1 MELRL
6 LISWLWVG
14 LSSWAKCNHKG
25 PYSKLKREAE
35 GECQSDAVW
44 KSQPVTARFEAGE
57 TEPQAT
63 ECGYHPEARKL
74 KEQIQGNRFS
84 RAPKENEVLPTPW
97 SSGHFG
103 ILTPRSVIW
112 QICFVLKH

>member
-1 MELRL
+1 MESRL
-6 LISWLWVG
+6 LISRLWVG

-63 ECGYHPEARKL
+63 ECGHHPEARKV
-74 KEQIQGNRFS
+74 KETDS
-84 RAPKENEVLPTPW
+84 LLESPKRMNSCQHLD
-97 SSGHFG
+97 
-103 ILTPRSVIW
+103 L
-112 QICFVLKH
+112 

>member
-1 MELRL
+1 MTV
-6 LISWLWVG
+6 SWIIQLG
-14 LSSWAKCNHKG
+14 QGNHKG

-74 KEQIQGNRFS
+74 KETDSRKQILS
-84 RAPKENEVLPTPW
+84 
-97 SSGHFG
+97 
-103 ILTPRSVIW
+103 
-112 QICFVLKH
+112 